1 MEQIPIHDPLSEENP
16 HQNIEE
22 DIELIKFDYIKSN
35 YFRVI
40 TADGANASLAQ
51 KGKIFLSLFNERV
64 PIPRQVTYETLP
76 NQALGKAIESISREG
91 LVREVEV
98 GLLVDIN
105 VALAI
110 RDVLTQAIQLS
121 EQL

>member
-16 HQNIEE
+16 QQNIEE
-22 DIELIKFDYIKSN
+22 DIELIKFDYVKSN

-64 PIPRQVTYETLP
+64 PIPRQVIHQMLP
-76 NQALGKAIESISREG
+76 NRTLGKEVENISREG
-91 LVREVEV
+91 LEREVEV
-98 GLLVDIN
+98 GLLIDVN
-105 VALAI
+105 VAKAICEVLA
-110 RDVLTQAIQLS
+110 QAIQLS
-121 EQL
+121 ERS